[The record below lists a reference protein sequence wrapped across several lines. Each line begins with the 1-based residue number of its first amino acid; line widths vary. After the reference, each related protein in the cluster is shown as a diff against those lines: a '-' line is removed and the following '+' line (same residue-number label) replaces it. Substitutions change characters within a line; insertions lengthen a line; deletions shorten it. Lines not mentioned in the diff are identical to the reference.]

1 MTNPHAAVLREGR
14 NCWRIARAERA
25 AVLVD
30 AASYYAHL
38 HDAFLRA
45 RQSILILGWDFDGRI
60 KLNPQDEDCPTLGA
74 LLRMLV
80 EKNPALHVDI
90 LVWSVAVWHAPSSP
104 AGLLL
109 GSDWQDHPRI
119 RLRLDTHHPLY
130 AAHHQKIV
138 CIDGALAF
146 SGGIDLTVMRW
157 DSTEHRAED
166 PLRRDP
172 DGEPYGPVHDV
183 QMAVQGDA
191 AKALVDVVHERWRR
205 ACLAPPRRV
214 DAVAPLW
221 PPALQPDFNGVRIGI
236 ARTFPSWEDHARVEE
251 VAALTR
257 DFILAARTYIYIEAQ
272 YLTAPDVAKAL
283 AKKLAEAA
291 GPDIVIVVTKS
302 SRGRAEQFVMG
313 RNRGRLLRRLARCD
327 RHRRLRV
334 YYPAH
339 TGSGSETPI
348 HVHAKLMIIDDTL
361 LRVGSANLNNRS
373 MGLDTECDLVVEARD
388 EAMRTAICAVRE
400 RLMAEHLGTTA
411 AKVREAA
418 QASHSLLAGIDRLNH
433 ASRQL
438 KPIAI
443 GRVGPTRPVWATFL
457 LDPRRPIALLGVLQ
471 RRLRRATRRP
481 LLPRLQDYF
490 RQAEKG

>member
-1 MTNPHAAVLREGR
+1 MTNLEAAVLREGR
-14 NCWRIARAERA
+14 NCWRITRADRA

-30 AASYYAHL
+30 AASYFAHL
-38 HDAFLRA
+38 HDALLCA

-60 KLNPQDEDCPTLGA
+60 RLKPQDEDCPTLGE
-74 LLRMLV
+74 LLRTLV
-80 EKNPALHVDI
+80 ETNPALHVDI
-90 LVWSVAVWHAPSSP
+90 LVWSVAVWHAPSSS

-109 GSDWQDHPRI
+109 GGSWQDHPRI

-138 CIDGALAF
+138 CVDGALAF

-157 DSTEHRAED
+157 DSPAHRTDD

-172 DGEPYGPVHDV
+172 DGDPYGPVHDV

-191 AKALVDVVHERWRR
+191 ARALVEVVCERWRR
-205 ACLAPPRRV
+205 ARLAPPRCS
-214 DAVAPLW
+214 DPAETLW
-221 PPALQPDFNGVRIGI
+221 PQALTADFAGARVGI
-236 ARTFPSWEDHARVEE
+236 ARTFPRWENNAKVEE

-257 DFILAARTYIYIEAQ
+257 DAILAARTCIYIEAQ

-283 AKKLAEAA
+283 AKKLAEPA
-291 GPDIVIVVTKS
+291 GPDVIVVVTKS

-313 RNRGRLLRRLARCD
+313 RNRRRLLRRLARCD

-339 TGSGSETPI
+339 TGGDGEMPI
-348 HVHAKLMIIDDTL
+348 HVHAKLMIVDDAL

-373 MGLDTECDLVVEARD
+373 MGLDTECDLVVEATD
-388 EAMRTAICAVRE
+388 EASRTGICAVRE
-400 RLMAEHLGTTA
+400 RLMAEHLGTTE

-418 QASHSLLAGIDRLNH
+418 RAKHSLLAGIDDLNH

-443 GRVGPTRPVWATFL
+443 GRLGPTRPVWGTFI
-457 LDPRRPIALLGVLQ
+457 LDPRRPIAPLDILQ
-471 RRLRRATRRP
+471 RGLRRATCRP
-481 LLPRLQDYF
+481 LLPRLQNYF
-490 RQAEKG
+490 GQTEKG